1 MRNKRACSYKREQL
15 QRFQAARAAKERRNP
30 IRPATPPET
39 IPDPIDTCP
48 VKPTKEPIEA
58 ES

>member
-15 QRFQAARAAKERRNP
+15 QRLQAARAAKELRNTIP
-30 IRPATPPET
+30 PDTQPET
-39 IPDPIDTCP
+39 ITDPIDTCP
-48 VKPTKEPIEA
+48 VKPIKEPIEV